1 MKIGKFLPDTG
12 DGFNSIPARWH
23 SHVDKG
29 DSVRRAFGTGGTDFL
44 QAFLSLESGVDPEIL
59 CVRGTSLV
67 AEKRGFR
74 RIKLFGELG
83 ISGAEDFAKIF
94 MDRGVVVDDK
104 DALIGGLQS
113 WRCEVHVTD
122 AVDAMGSSRVKLAP
136 WPMPG
141 LATVIDPPIERAA
154 IAPLCR
160 PKPWPPSRVV
170 KPCAKIRVKFSGE
183 MPMPLSETTI
193 WIQRT
198 FGAEIEITI
207 FLSMRSTSSKA
218 YLALRIIL
226 MRICNTLCRSTRIG
240 GAAENCRSTS
250 TP

>member
-1 MKIGKFLPDTG
+1 MNLIGIADRLRDLVPIIVGVGGANDDLKIRKFLPDSG
-12 DGFNSIPARWH
+12 NGFNSIPARWH

-44 QAFLSLESGVDPEIL
+44 QSLLSLESRVDPKIL
-59 CVRGTSLV
+59 CARGTSLV

-74 RIKLFGELG
+74 RIKLLGELG

-104 DALIGGLQS
+104 NAVIVGRQS

-136 WPMPG
+136 WPMPA
-141 LATVIDPPIERAA
+141 LATVMDPPIERAA

-160 PKPWPPSRVV
+160 PKACPPSRAV
-170 KPCAKIRVKFSGE
+170 K
-183 MPMPLSETTI
+183 
-193 WIQRT
+193 
-198 FGAEIEITI
+198 
-207 FLSMRSTSSKA
+207 
-218 YLALRIIL
+218 
-226 MRICNTLCRSTRIG
+226 
-240 GAAENCRSTS
+240 
-250 TP
+250 